1 MLSNTL
7 SWTTKA
13 SACQTMANSATVT
26 LIALLILY
34 AHIRVKCCTHVPVSS
49 AFYLFSG
56 GGSHISLAG
65 NDILQSDTI
74 FHREIKQELSRYIIR
89 YIIWGKILVN
99 TADTSRYLSIIVC
112 ITFAQYCICIISEPF
127 HHDYHDSVLKFTI
140 KLQHFCSC
148 CEYLLWFY
156 NIRSWQCNLK
166 NSYFLIILHGL
177 NRIIQTLILN
187 WK

>member
-7 SWTTKA
+7 SWTKA

-34 AHIRVKCCTHVPVSS
+34 AHICVKCRTHVPVSS

-56 GGSHISLAG
+56 GASHISLAG
-65 NDILQSDTI
+65 NTI
-74 FHREIKQELSRYIIR
+74 SHREIKQELSWYIIR
-89 YIIWGKILVN
+89 YIIWGKISLN
-99 TADTSRYLSIIVC
+99 TADISRYSLIIVC

-156 NIRSWQCNLK
+156 NIRSWECNLQ